1 MNFVLGDLPKS
12 AGNREDCLKNS
23 DIDYIFYDF
32 SLRLNFSHINISVLH
47 KLEELIFEEKK
58 KVKFRN
64 SRKQFPTLDVQ
75 LSMNYFKRWSHTVF
89 GKRKLSF
96 AASPGIVKCLL
107 VVRLHYFIVALYT
120 YVNCSPQCLTL

>member
-1 MNFVLGDLPKS
+1 MIFLSDLTFLIS
-12 AGNREDCLKNS
+12 TFLFCTNWKNS
-23 DIDYIFYDF
+23 F
-32 SLRLNFSHINISVLH
+32 LR
-47 KLEELIFEEKK
+47 KK

>member
-1 MNFVLGDLPKS
+1 MLGDLPKS

-58 KVKFRN
+58 KLN
-64 SRKQFPTLDVQ
+64 
-75 LSMNYFKRWSHTVF
+75 F
-89 GKRKLSF
+89 GTAESNF
-96 AASPGIVKCLL
+96 LL
-107 VVRLHYFIVALYT
+107 
-120 YVNCSPQCLTL
+120 